1 MDVTGAGSQQLQ
13 RTAPV
18 LPQSWPLHH
27 SHSCSWGKGDKCIS
41 DHLFGLWYHSHMK
54 GEEIIAVIIM
64 SLWFYV

>member
-1 MDVTGAGSQQLQ
+1 MSL
-13 RTAPV
+13 V
-18 LPQSWPLHH
+18 LVLNSFRGLLRSFLRVDLSTTPILALG
-27 SHSCSWGKGDKCIS
+27 GKGDKCIS